1 MAGRSNWRLVKL
13 RTSQQATRY
22 NARMVRQA
30 HHERAH
36 RTGGADVSLSKEMSE
51 YNDNKAS
58 FDELFL

>member
-1 MAGRSNWRLVKL
+1 
-13 RTSQQATRY
+13 
-22 NARMVRQA
+22 MVRQA